1 MTEIDE
7 RQQKRAANIV
17 WNSAGRY
24 DFRPD
29 FRAYDV
35 RGQADLY
42 WNCIFGAARKHY
54 DYTVFAQIFAGL
66 QQYEDADTYTDLFW
80 LGLEN
85 CVYQR
90 ELPQRPA
97 LEALRRRYAEQFV
110 RQHQGAEDFQFYDS
124 LALAHFSR
132 VLGLESRMNKY
143 DSKLLDE
150 LEFTPD
156 MTETEIAARAKEL
169 FERWFQICTE
179 ERRRAQKRSFTQ
191 PFKKR
196 GRKNS
201 DTQFRRFGLGF
212 TQHPQDVYGGSA
224 DGDVQQKELK
234 TKMTAQELREFMET
248 KYGRSIFSPAETDK
262 LERKLCTGSHESCHL
277 LITSGDRPD
286 AAQIRNGFEALS
298 RQREAAQIVKN
309 RASYDAS
316 LAQNRSAIAKLS
328 SKIQNSALM
337 HLQPA
342 IIRAN
347 SGRLDGGRVWRALSF
362 GDSRVFRK
370 TEHDDIGGLS
380 VDILLDAS
388 TSQKSRQE
396 IVSAQGYMVAESLTR
411 CGIPCRVSS
420 FCSMTGYT
428 VLRVFRDYD
437 RPRDNRRI
445 FEYVSNGCNRD
456 GLAIAALHR
465 LMNASP
471 YEHKLLIV
479 LSDVK
484 PNDVVKTRRRE
495 TDELVTYEKDVGLTD
510 AALEVRRARADG
522 IAVMCVFT
530 GDDEDVASA
539 KLVYG
544 RDFARI
550 RSLSMFADTVGMLI
564 SNQIKNL

>member
-7 RQQKRAANIV
+7 RQQKRA
-17 WNSAGRY
+17 GRY
-24 DFRPD
+24 EFRPD

-35 RGQADLY
+35 RGRADLY

-54 DYTVFAQIFAGL
+54 DYAVFAQIFAGL

-196 GRKNS
+196 GRKNA

-212 TQHPQDVYGGSA
+212 TQHPQDIYGGST

-234 TKMTAQELREFMET
+234 TKMTAQELREQLTARVDLRFG
-248 KYGRSIFSPAETDK
+248 KYFGSVGTLYEFYCNSNSHTLTRHNVILNAAAGRKFGKENRLRLSVGVIDI
-262 LERKLCTGSHESCHL
+262 LN
-277 LITSGDRPD
+277 RPD
-286 AAQIRNGFEALS
+286 YATTSFDTDY
-298 RQREAAQIVKN
+298 IVT
-309 RASYDAS
+309 S
-316 LAQNRSAIAKLS
+316 
-328 SKIQNSALM
+328 
-337 HLQPA
+337 
-342 IIRAN
+342 
-347 SGRLDGGRVWRALSF
+347 
-362 GDSRVFRK
+362 
-370 TEHDDIGGLS
+370 
-380 VDILLDAS
+380 S
-388 TSQKSRQE
+388 TSYLGRY
-396 IVSAQGYMVAESLTR
+396 GYLRIA
-411 CGIPCRVSS
+411 
-420 FCSMTGYT
+420 YT
-428 VLRVFRDYD
+428 F
-437 RPRDNRRI
+437 
-445 FEYVSNGCNRD
+445 
-456 GLAIAALHR
+456 
-465 LMNASP
+465 
-471 YEHKLLIV
+471 
-479 LSDVK
+479 
-484 PNDVVKTRRRE
+484 
-495 TDELVTYEKDVGLTD
+495 
-510 AALEVRRARADG
+510 
-522 IAVMCVFT
+522 
-530 GDDEDVASA
+530 
-539 KLVYG
+539 
-544 RDFARI
+544 
-550 RSLSMFADTVGMLI
+550 
-564 SNQIKNL
+564 